1 MKRANLIG
9 CAVLSILLISPVTT
23 WAGSCPEGQKWHAAW
38 QECVKDRTSLGKK
51 KKSITNKNPA
61 EVENWKFG
69 GAKWFATTTGG
80 IEDSITGHGDEVKF
94 VLHTDRYIRNP
105 AAVGKYPDDCDREIF
120 RTQLRSHHSYPISSD
135 VEYTFSIKDDGVIGK
150 SWESANDIG
159 TNIFEIKPERY
170 IPSFV
175 LYFNTHTRKLSAL
188 LSTTCDTTTGT
199 QYVSTCPV
207 DGHGWR
213 IGKLNSGWNKFR
225 IHTRITNEPNGYLL
239 LYQNDKLIYQHRGR
253 TSYSHNWPIN
263 YWIGPYTCCG
273 NSPEGEPTRSYIY
286 RDVSN
291 RSLSSKEIAKIGTIK
306 TQIVASSSAA
316 VGGKEYLYKRFDAT
330 NLKKSNGELL
340 AVYFALIP
348 LFPSGVADKPYEI
361 QVQLKETILPSVDF
375 ETMKGCG
382 NKVVRKKESV
392 SELRL
397 HFLSSSKERATK
409 CAYDLLNSEDKE
421 TIQLLIE
428 NIEKIVATAT
438 REDKDADY
446 WGSIANLISDH
457 SDYLGVSRD

>member
-1 MKRANLIG
+1 MTRAYLIG

-23 WAGSCPEGQKWHAAW
+23 WADSCPEGQKWNDR
-38 QECVKDRTSLGKK
+38 QGQCVKGEKSSSKK

-61 EVENWKFG
+61 QVENWKFG
-69 GAKWFATTTGG
+69 GATWWATTTGG

-94 VLHTDRYIRNP
+94 VLHTDRCIRNP

-120 RTQLRSHHSYPISSD
+120 RTQLRSHHSYPIDSD

-150 SWESANDIG
+150 SWESANGIG
-159 TNIFEIKPERY
+159 SNIFEIKPERY

-175 LYFNTHTRKLSAL
+175 LYFNTHTRELSAL
-188 LSTTCDTTTGT
+188 LSTTCDTTGT
-199 QYVSTCPV
+199 QYKTMCPSDV
-207 DGHGWR
+207 HGWR
-213 IGKLNSGWNKFR
+213 IGKLSSGWNRFR
-225 IHTRITNEPNGYLL
+225 IHTRLTNEPNGYLL

-291 RSLSSKEIAKIGTIK
+291 RSLRSKEIVKIGTIK

-361 QVQLKETILPSVDF
+361 QVQLKEMILPSVDF
-375 ETMKGCG
+375 KKMKGCG
-382 NKVVRKKESV
+382 KKVVRKRNNV

-397 HFLSSSKERATK
+397 HFLSASKERATK